1 MEEGMVASF
10 AGPTTGKR
18 EVDSWLR
25 VEAEIELGGGGAVE
39 SLVRSVEGVVAKG
52 ELETAFESALDERG
66 KGSDGHEPFECSP
79 EPFDEGDGAD
89 FADGTEPVPD
99 SEFLELVSK
108 GLGGELAPLV
118 GDEVA
123 GSAVAA
129 NGFAQQSEE
138 VFGGG
143 FLSKDARRDGKPR
156 EGIEDECDLESEDP
170 EETGNVGKVD
180 EKHVIGMARRKS
192 TQRWDGS
199 RIFGWDT
206 GGFFS

>member
-1 MEEGMVASF
+1 MVRAFTRSASR
-10 AGPTTGKR
+10 KR
-18 EVDSWLR
+18 EIDFRNWVKPE
-25 VEAEIELGGGGAVE
+25 VALGGGRATQ
-39 SLVRSVEGVVAKG
+39 SLVGSVEGVVAKG